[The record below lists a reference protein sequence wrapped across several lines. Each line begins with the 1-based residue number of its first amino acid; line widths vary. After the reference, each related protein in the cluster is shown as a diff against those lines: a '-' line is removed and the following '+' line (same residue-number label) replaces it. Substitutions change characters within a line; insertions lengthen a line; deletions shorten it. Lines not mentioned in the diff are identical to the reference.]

1 MSARD
6 SLIVDDAPLLGAP
19 AHIGFN
25 AGGEQSP
32 AAGATDESR
41 DHRVRVNRTR

>member
-1 MSARD
+1 M
-6 SLIVDDAPLLGAP
+6 PLCYGTP

-25 AGGEQSP
+25 PGAKQSP

-41 DHRVRVNRTR
+41 DHRVRVNRSR